1 MKKKCLILLIV
12 LTIFPVNLFSR
23 NGIDFLNL
31 YPDARGNSLSYSDL
45 AGNSDINGIYYNPSL
60 LLNIK
65 NISLSISHLNWIA
78 GFKQENIGFGREIKY
93 GHIGFSL
100 SYLYNSSIL
109 KTDKYGR
116 ELGEMDVYTFH
127 IKSGFARR
135 FRIFNNEF
143 GIGIGLNFIK
153 SVLDEYSGSSFYMDL
168 GMLYVPMILNKK
180 LKLAFVGQN
189 IGMPLKYSN
198 EDISLPVNLQFGVVY
213 YVIINKNHKINLFG
227 NCKYYINIKDN
238 FAFPVGLEYEL
249 FKIIIFR
256 GGYHLAKENIRNFS
270 GGIGIKYKKYSI
282 DFAVLPDIGA
292 DMIYA
297 VTIGYRI

>member
-1 MKKKCLILLIV
+1 MIKKSLILLIV
-12 LTIFPVNLFSR
+12 LTALSVNLFAQ
-23 NGIDFLNL
+23 NGIDFLSL
-31 YPDARGNSLSYSDL
+31 YPDARGMGLSSADIVE
-45 AGNSDINGIYYNPSL
+45 SCDINGIYYNPSL

-78 GFKQENIGFGREIKY
+78 GFKQENIGFGRKIKY
-93 GHIGFSL
+93 GHIGFAL
-100 SYLYNSSIL
+100 CYLYNSSIL

-116 ELGEMDVYTFH
+116 ELGDMDVYTFH
-127 IKSGFARR
+127 IKSGFASK
-135 FRIFNNEF
+135 FKIFNNEF

-168 GMLYVPMILNKK
+168 GMLYVPMILNKR

-198 EDISLPVNLQFGVVY
+198 EDISLPVNLQFGAAY

-227 NCKYYINIKDN
+227 NCKYYIKDN

-249 FKIIIFR
+249 FNIMIFR
-256 GGYHLAKENIRNFS
+256 GAYHLAEDDIRNFS
-270 GGIGIKYKKYSI
+270 GGIGIKYKRYSI
-282 DFAVLPDIGA
+282 DFAALPDMGA